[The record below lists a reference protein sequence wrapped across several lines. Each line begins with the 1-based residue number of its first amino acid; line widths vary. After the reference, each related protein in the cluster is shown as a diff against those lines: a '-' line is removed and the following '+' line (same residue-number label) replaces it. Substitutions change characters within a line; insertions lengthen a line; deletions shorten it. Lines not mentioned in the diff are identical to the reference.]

1 MFRALTGSLLGGIG
15 VPTHLVIHEDY
26 LRLAPLVETNPVLT
40 RLLARI
46 FMHAAI
52 ASL

>member
-1 MFRALTGSLLGGIG
+1 MSA
-15 VPTHLVIHEDY
+15 
-26 LRLAPLVETNPVLT
+26 RLACHHEYMRLMPQFESNPTL
-40 RLLARI
+40 RRFLAQI

>member
-1 MFRALTGSLLGGIG
+1 M
-15 VPTHLVIHEDY
+15 PTHLIIHEVY
-26 LRLAPLVETNPVLT
+26 LRLAPKVESDPTLR

>member
-1 MFRALTGSLLGGIG
+1 M
-15 VPTHLVIHEDY
+15 PTHLVIHEVY
-26 LRLAPLVETNPVLT
+26 LKIAPQFESNSTLR

>member
-1 MFRALTGSLLGGIG
+1 M
-15 VPTHLVIHEDY
+15 PTHLVIHHVY
-26 LRLAPLVETNPVLT
+26 LRLAPQVESDSTLR

-52 ASL
+52 ASLTR